1 MIKRTTVPGSTH
13 HRRRGLRY
21 HLSGLD
27 YALAVQLESALQVQ
41 GCRQAESAPAA
52 DIVFCPPN
60 SEILRPV
67 LRLAGGRPVIAVS
80 RLPETAL
87 WLDALEAGATDYYA
101 PPFEDHHINWM
112 LDRHCRRRSAAA

>member
-1 MIKRTTVPGSTH
+1 MIMRTTDPGPSH

-21 HLSGLD
+21 HFSGLD
-27 YALAVQLESALQVQ
+27 YALAEQLESALQVQ
-41 GCRQAESAPAA
+41 GCRAAVSPRAA
-52 DIVFCPPN
+52 DIVFCPAN
-60 SEILRPV
+60 SQDLKPA
-67 LRLAGGRPVIAVS
+67 LSQAGGRPVIAVS

-101 PPFEDHHINWM
+101 APFEDHHIGWI